1 MVYPTIYKET
11 PGVPQG
17 YLISS
22 KRVTGGFGFVLH
34 VVALKIGPCSD
45 YQLKQNNILR
55 KASKKKKRKKK
66 RKASNSLMLLKKE
79 LFIL

>member
-22 KRVTGGFGFVLH
+22 KRVTGDFGFVLH

-45 YQLKQNNILR
+45 YHQLKQNNIL
-55 KASKKKKRKKK
+55 

>member
-1 MVYPTIYKET
+1 MVYPAIYKET

-17 YLISS
+17 CLISS
-22 KRVTGGFGFVLH
+22 KRVTGDFGFVLH
-34 VVALKIGPCSD
+34 VVALKTGPCSD

-55 KASKKKKRKKK
+55 KAS
-66 RKASNSLMLLKKE
+66 NSLMLLKKD